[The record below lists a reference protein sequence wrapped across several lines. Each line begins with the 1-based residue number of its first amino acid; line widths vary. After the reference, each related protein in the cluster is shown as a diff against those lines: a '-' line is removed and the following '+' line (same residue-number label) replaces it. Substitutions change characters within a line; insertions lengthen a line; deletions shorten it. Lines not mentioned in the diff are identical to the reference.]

1 MTDGD
6 ALKPNDVIVFGS
18 MAFEHVANISNPF
31 IKIGLATDDEHN
43 DYVPFLIFTQSEYTA
58 DNSAVQY
65 LFAKTP
71 INNRRVPF
79 INVSSGNIDQG
90 TIFLDLIVMN
100 T

>member
-43 DYVPFLIFTQSEYTA
+43 DYVPFFNFYSVGIYS
-58 DNSAVQY
+58 
-65 LFAKTP
+65 
-71 INNRRVPF
+71 
-79 INVSSGNIDQG
+79 
-90 TIFLDLIVMN
+90 
-100 T
+100 